1 MRRTNGISPRGKQ
14 DICASVRVPGRT
26 LLQEATRPM
35 FFFFSNRLGCA
46 GSLLLTLGGSLVL
59 LFLTGLLSF

>member
-1 MRRTNGISPRGKQ
+1 MGFHQGGTGIF
-14 DICASVRVPGRT
+14 A
-26 LLQEATRPM
+26 QESAFQTAPISGATRPM

-59 LFLTGLLSF
+59 LFLMGLLSF